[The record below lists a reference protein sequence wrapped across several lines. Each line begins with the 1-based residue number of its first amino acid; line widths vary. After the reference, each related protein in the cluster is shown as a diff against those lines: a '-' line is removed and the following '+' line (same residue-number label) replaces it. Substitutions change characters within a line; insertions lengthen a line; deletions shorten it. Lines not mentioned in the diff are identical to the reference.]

1 MESLW
6 IETENT
12 LKVREELRKYDSRPL
27 IVRDIKELKHHP
39 KYSNLANYL
48 GVNFPYQQDQIQI
61 YVDREYAE
69 AVIVHEILHS
79 ILIYE
84 GYPQV
89 EINITLFSQLPKP
102 FQDITENIE
111 RKFQD
116 TIDHIEI
123 LRRMKEQYTIDIDRY
138 FFKLYNIKYE
148 KFQRG
153 KNERF
158 RICDGFIFREQEYIL
173 EGIDYFN
180 YIEPYK
186 EKLFNTFNV
195 IYPNACILCK
205 NICDIISPTEFKTPK
220 KMREVAIQ
228 IQQHIIE
235 YGENKYHNK
244 IFNMVW
250 KTLTIK

>member
-27 IVRDIKELKHHP
+27 VVRDIKELKTHP

-48 GVNFPYQQDQIQI
+48 GVNFYQQDQLQI

-79 ILIYE
+79 ILIHK

-89 EINITLFSQLPKP
+89 EINKTLFNQLPKP
-102 FQDITENIE
+102 FQDITEDI
-111 RKFQD
+111 RRRFQD
-116 TIDHIEI
+116 TLDHIEI
-123 LRRMKEQYTIDIDRY
+123 LRRMKEEYTIDIDRY

-148 KFQRG
+148 RFQRG
-153 KNERF
+153 RNEKF
-158 RICDGFIFREQEYIL
+158 RIRDGFIFREQQHIL

-186 EKLFNTFNV
+186 EKIFNTFN
-195 IYPNACILCK
+195 ITYPNACIFCK
-205 NICDIISPTEFKTPK
+205 KLYNIISPTEFKTPK
-220 KMREVAIQ
+220 KMREEAIQ

-235 YGENKYHNK
+235 YGEHKYHNK

-250 KTLTIK
+250 KTLIIK

>member
-1 MESLW
+1 METLW

-12 LKVREELRKYDSRPL
+12 IKVRERFRKYDSRS
-27 IVRDIKELKHHP
+27 IVVKDIKVLKNHP

-48 GVNFPYQQDQIQI
+48 GVNFPKQDKLLI

-79 ILIYE
+79 IMMHE
-84 GYPQV
+84 NFPQV
-89 EINITLFSQLPKP
+89 QINQYLYNQLPTP
-102 FQDITENIE
+102 FQGPTEDI
-111 RKFQD
+111 RRRFQN

-123 LRRMKEQYTIDIDRY
+123 LRKMKEEYILDIDRY
-138 FFKLYNIKYE
+138 FLKLCNIKFE
-148 KFQRG
+148 RFQRG
-153 KNERF
+153 RSEKF
-158 RICDGFIFREQEYIL
+158 SHVDGFVFREQQHIL

-186 EKLFNTFNV
+186 EKIFNTFN
-195 IYPNACILCK
+195 ITYPNACIFCKKLC
-205 NICDIISPTEFKTPK
+205 NIISPTEFKNPK
-220 KMREVAIQ
+220 KMREEAIQ

-235 YGENKYHNK
+235 YGKHKYHNK

-250 KTLTIK
+250 KTLIIK